1 MLKMRIKLRSDDFA
15 VTSRVIVPYLHFYTI
30 KINMSLIIG
39 TVYNERF
46 LKIVNIKTM
55 AFTHNAW
62 HVIVS

>member
-30 KINMSLIIG
+30 QINVSLIIG

-46 LKIVNIKTM
+46 LKIANIKTM
-55 AFTHNAW
+55 AFTHNA
-62 HVIVS
+62 